1 MLLVMFCG
9 LSFRNDPHYGPIH
22 FAQHAYVV
30 SLAQHSAQRL
40 HAIIINQCT
49 YVAVEG
55 RISNKNSL
63 SGESGNI
70 FGPILLATATYTYA

>member
-49 YVAVEG
+49 DAVGG

-63 SGESGNI
+63 SGEYGNI
-70 FGPILLATATYTYA
+70 FGPILLATAPYTYA